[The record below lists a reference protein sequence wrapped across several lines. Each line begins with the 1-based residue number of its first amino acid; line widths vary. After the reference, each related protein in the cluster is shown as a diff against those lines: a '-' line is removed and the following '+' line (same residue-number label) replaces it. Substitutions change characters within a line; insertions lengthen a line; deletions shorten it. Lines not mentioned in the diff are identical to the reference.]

1 MKKTFLGLISL
12 LSIAG
17 FGLQSCG
24 PTQFDNSKLIIGMEC
39 NYAPFNW
46 TENTSNDFTLP
57 ISNKSNQ
64 YADGYDIQI
73 AKLLGES
80 LNVEVVIVKT
90 AWESLVTDLQM
101 GTINAV
107 IAGMTD
113 TPERRESISFTNEY
127 YRSELVLVSKKD
139 IADDYVDALTSE
151 QFANLVNGKIIVSQ
165 TSTVTN
171 DVIDIFASEY
181 GAIHA
186 NPVDTFANAATDVSN
201 GLAFAMTAELPVAQ
215 AIVAANADLGIIHI
229 DQEILGEKQSKL
241 GVSIGVNKQNDEL
254 IDRLNEGL
262 SQIDETTRINLMSE
276 AVIRSASY

>member
-12 LSIAG
+12 LSISG

-215 AIVAANADLGIIHI
+215 AIVAANTDLGIIHI
-229 DQEILGEKQSKL
+229 DQEILGEKQSEL

>member
-171 DVIDIFASEY
+171 NVIDIFASEY

-215 AIVAANADLGIIHI
+215 AIVAANTDLGIIHI
-229 DQEILGEKQSKL
+229 DQEILGEKQSEL